1 VSTANSASPARETS
15 LFAGVEPLE
24 VFVDLLSE
32 IESDTTSSEFYHRI
46 CEAICRLT
54 TMRRAAIFLY
64 DVGRQRVRA
73 VGSHGISYTRLAA
86 LRPTLDQAPI
96 AQRALLEDRVIVVHS
111 DAIEREV
118 PADYATL
125 LGITSL
131 VCTPLAAAGH
141 QYGIVAADR
150 GGGDFEL
157 SDGERHLMWTLGKT
171 AALAATARRATRQ
184 QERTRR
190 LGERIDLAREIHERV
205 MQRLFGV
212 SLVLSAQ
219 QPLTDEQRERC
230 RTEMSEALA
239 DLRSALERPLAPVAT
254 ETGTTLRA
262 EIPRLTQQTGLTV
275 RLEWPDGMDVPPRL
289 EGVAQSVLAEA
300 LRNAAKHAEPARVD
314 VLVQHDGDTFSL
326 EVRND
331 GVREGSDG
339 GVGAGMGLRLA
350 AFEALQHGGF
360 VEFGPDK
367 GATPAGWRV
376 RLVVPVPAPAPRTS
390 AEGEE

>member
-1 VSTANSASPARETS
+1 MSGPSPIPPPSREPT

-64 DVGRQRVRA
+64 DAGRMRVRA
-73 VGSHGISYTRLAA
+73 VGSHGISFARLAK
-86 LRPTLDQAPI
+86 LRPTLQDAPI
-96 AQRALLEDRVIVVHS
+96 AQRALLEDRVIVVSS
-111 DAIEREV
+111 DQIEREV
-118 PADYATL
+118 PHDYAKL
-125 LGITSL
+125 LGITTL
-131 VCTPLAAAGH
+131 VCTPLAASGH
-141 QYGIVAADR
+141 RYGAIFADR
-150 GGGDFEL
+150 GAGDFEL
-157 SDGERHLMWTLGKT
+157 TDGERHLMWTLGKT
-171 AALAATARRATRQ
+171 AALAATARIATRQ

-219 QPLTDEQRERC
+219 TELTAEMRERC
-230 RTEMSEALA
+230 RDEMSEAIA
-239 DLRSALERPLAPVAT
+239 DLRSALERPLAPVAY

-262 EIPRLTQQTGLTV
+262 EVERHARESGLPFELRWADGVTVPRK
-275 RLEWPDGMDVPPRL
+275 L
-289 EGVAQSVLAEA
+289 EGVAQSVLNEA
-300 LRNAAKHAEPARVD
+300 VRNVRKHANPTSVAVTVERD
-314 VLVQHDGDTFSL
+314 DDTFVL

-331 GVREGSDG
+331 GITRARVAAAG
-339 GVGAGMGLRLA
+339 GMGLRLA
-350 AFEALQHGGF
+350 AFEALQHNGF

-367 GATPAGWRV
+367 STTPPGWRV
-376 RLVVPVPAPAPRTS
+376 RLVVPI
-390 AEGEE
+390 EESEEA